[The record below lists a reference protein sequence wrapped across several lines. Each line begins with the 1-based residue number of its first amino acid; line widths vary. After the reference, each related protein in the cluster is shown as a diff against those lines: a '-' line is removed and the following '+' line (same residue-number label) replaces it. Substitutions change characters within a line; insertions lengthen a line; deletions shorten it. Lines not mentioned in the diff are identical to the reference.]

1 MKGAFYIKVA
11 IIVGVLGFQLIS
23 VADSYAATGNEQYYS
38 YPIMVNSM
46 NECTDNSI
54 RIGAPEDGKHLSR
67 TVFEFT
73 DDFVLK
79 CDIVAYGNF
88 DFNLA
93 GHTISAIDGHKII
106 VNEEL
111 RIYGGNVDD
120 VTIETDGDADLVF
133 GSGNYDN
140 LKVYAG
146 ARFETVNGLNDVN
159 DVYLQ
164 GGYYNDSTFFI
175 SQGGNLDIDG
185 ASFTSSS
192 ANRDESS
199 VVLRLDDRLSTGIE
213 SDARLNIEAA
223 YFKSTNSGCNGA
235 SIKLEASSTANMAA
249 HVNATIEYAVFEGQ
263 NAILT
268 DIGTN
273 RTGDKLEILDGES
286 ELDGNFIIAKGN
298 SNDPELMISDG
309 EYMTKSSFYAN
320 PNTCS
325 DAVELRAEPVDS
337 GIYSN
342 ADGVVLR
349 DGYTLVPIK
358 DRDYDGDGNDDVS
371 VKRMIDASTV
381 NLTLNAGEAF
391 ELELKNLDGEI
402 VLPDDIEWLNNG
414 DIASAEGLKIIAKS
428 PGEAEIILKYGT
440 QEKKY
445 RIVVKGNS
453 NASTDDSKEDNS
465 EEGDGD
471 SEMTTPLT
479 IDSIMKSKYMFV
491 MAGMAVGLLVLV
503 FKKHFSRGRI

>member
-11 IIVGVLGFQLIS
+11 SVASALGFSILLS
-23 VADSYAATGNEQYYS
+23 SNSYAADGYSNFYS
-38 YPIMVNSM
+38 YQTMVNSM
-46 NECTDNSI
+46 AACTDDSVQ
-54 RIGAPEDGKHLSR
+54 IGTLEDGESSGRH
-67 TVFEFT
+67 VMEFT

-79 CDIVAYGNF
+79 CDIVAYDNF

-93 GHTISAIDGHKII
+93 GHTISATSGHKII
-106 VNEEL
+106 VNGEL
-111 RIYGGNVDD
+111 RIYGGNVNG
-120 VTIETDGDADLVF
+120 VTIEANGDADLVF
-133 GSGNYDN
+133 GSGNYTN

-146 ARFETVNGLNDVN
+146 ARFETTNELDDIN

-164 GGYYNDSTFFI
+164 GGYYNNSTFFI

-185 ASFTSSS
+185 SSFVSDSTNSDGAS
-192 ANRDESS
+192 
-199 VVLRLDDRLSTGIE
+199 VILQLDDRLSTGIE

-223 YFKSTNSGCNGA
+223 YFKSTGSSCDGA
-235 SIKLEASSTANMAA
+235 SIILTASDEANKAA
-249 HVNATIEYAVFEGQ
+249 HVDATIEYAVFEGQ

-286 ELDGNFIIAKGN
+286 ELDGSFIIAKGN

-349 DGYTLVPIK
+349 DGYVLVPIK

-391 ELELKNLDGEI
+391 ELELKNLDGEM
-402 VLPDDIEWLNNG
+402 VSPDDIEWLNNG

-453 NASTDDSKEDNS
+453 NASTDDSKEDNI
-465 EEGDGD
+465 EEGNGD

-479 IDSIMKSKYMFV
+479 IDSIIKSKYMFV
-491 MAGMAVGLLVLV
+491 MTGMAVGLLVLA